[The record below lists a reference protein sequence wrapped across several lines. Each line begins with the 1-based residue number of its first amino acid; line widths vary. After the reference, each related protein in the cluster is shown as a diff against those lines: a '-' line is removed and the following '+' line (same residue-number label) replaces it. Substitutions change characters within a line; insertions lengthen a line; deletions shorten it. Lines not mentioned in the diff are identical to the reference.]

1 MKKAKSGIFR
11 FGAKMLILA
20 INIVFILLLLLSYLA
35 PHINPESAFAPA
47 MPGLFYPLLLI
58 INIVFVLFW
67 MLQLKYYFLF
77 SLAALLLGWGALTR
91 NISLSSKPPV
101 QGMSNSFRFLSYNVR
116 LFDQFRWIEG
126 QDYFTRD
133 AIFSFISRESP
144 DIVSFQEFFHGS
156 NDYFPTIS
164 PFLQLQKANHY
175 HVDYVKEIGD
185 KKHYGLATFSRFP
198 IINKGAIRFE
208 NSTSNSGIYS
218 DIVIDRDTI
227 RVFNIH
233 LESIRLSGDDY
244 KFVTEFID
252 PGIQSQSSSS
262 SIILGKF
269 RRAFAKRSGQ
279 AETVADYIKQSPY
292 PVIVSGDFNDT
303 PVSYVYQQ
311 IANGLQDAFLESGFG
326 FGSTYSGNIPFIRI
340 DYILHSD
347 RLNATGFQAHKVQ
360 YSDHFPISCYFSFE
374 AQPVNKNN

>member
-20 INIVFILLLLLSYLA
+20 INIFFILLLLLTYLA
-35 PHINPESAFAPA
+35 PYINPGSIFAPA
-47 MPGLFYPLLLI
+47 MLGLFYPLLLI
-58 INIVFVLFW
+58 INIVFVVFW
-67 MLQLKYYFLF
+67 LLQLKYFFLF
-77 SLAALLLGWGALTR
+77 SLAALLLGWNVMTR
-91 NISLSSKPPV
+91 NISFSSKSPL
-101 QGMSNSFRFLSYNVR
+101 QEMGSSFKFLSYNVR

-133 AIFSFISRESP
+133 AIFSFISHESP

-156 NDYFPTIS
+156 SDYFPTIT

-175 HVDYVKEIGD
+175 HVDYVKEVDG

-198 IINKGAIRFE
+198 IINRGNILFP

-244 KFVTEFID
+244 KFVIEFID
-252 PGIQSQSSSS
+252 PGMQSQSSSS
-262 SIILGKF
+262 RIILGKF
-269 RRAFAKRSGQ
+269 QRAFEKRAGQ
-279 AETVADYIKQSPY
+279 AEIVARYIQQSPY
-292 PVIVSGDFNDT
+292 PVLVSGDFNDT
-303 PVSYVYQQ
+303 PISHVYHK
-311 IANGLQDAFLESGFG
+311 ISSGLKDAFLESGYG

-347 RLNATGFQAHKVQ
+347 RLNAAGFQKHKVQ
-360 YSDHFPISCYFSFE
+360 YSDHYPISSSFSID
-374 AQPVNKNN
+374 